1 MLLDLHG
8 QRSAKQVYRS
18 DRSALLKSIVIFFFL
33 FPLKGYLT
41 QNMQDRQTQVRAGPA
56 RAAGRLRET
65 DGMVTGRSDDAAAA
79 TDQWASLS
87 IIQPGE
93 QLPNTAQP

>member
-1 MLLDLHG
+1 M
-8 QRSAKQVYRS
+8 KC
-18 DRSALLKSIVIFFFL
+18 
-33 FPLKGYLT
+33 YLT

-65 DGMVTGRSDDAAAA
+65 DGMVTSWSDAAAAAA
-79 TDQWASLS
+79 TDQRAPSC

-93 QLPNTAQP
+93 VVPDAAEP